1 MGAIARCCGCWSI
14 SQPHVALFLD
24 FFKVVS
30 GLNLENIEHDPKTH
44 IEFVAKREY
53 ENTIATMTCIF
64 LLKWCLDEFQTNFF
78 TCFLECEDN
87 QFHT

>member
-30 GLNLENIEHDPKTH
+30 GLNLENIEHDPKNSYRVRSKMR
-44 IEFVAKREY
+44 IREY
-53 ENTIATMTCIF
+53 HRNDDLHIF
-64 LLKWCLDEFQTNFF
+64 VEVVFG
-78 TCFLECEDN
+78 
-87 QFHT
+87 